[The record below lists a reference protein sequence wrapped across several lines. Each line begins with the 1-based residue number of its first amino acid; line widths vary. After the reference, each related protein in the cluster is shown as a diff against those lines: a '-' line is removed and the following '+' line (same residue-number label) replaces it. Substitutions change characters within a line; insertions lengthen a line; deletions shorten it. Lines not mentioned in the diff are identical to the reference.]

1 MRSDTRGVHR
11 REFLGLLGAGAWGAT
26 LASEKHDTKSLRGI
40 FPIAQ
45 TPFTDSDRLDLDALA
60 REVKFIDQ
68 TGAHGFAWPQMASEY
83 ATLSESERL
92 AGAEAIVAAGK
103 HLRPAII
110 IGVQS
115 TDLSSALKYARHAG
129 KLGADGI
136 ISLPPVGE
144 KNSDSVLEYD
154 REIGKATDL
163 PLFVQSTGDMSVE
176 LILRMSN
183 ATPTLSYVKDEAG
196 RSPLARIGQLRDQSG
211 DRLKVFTGNHGSTL
225 IDEMQRGSSG
235 SMPAAAFAD
244 LYVPVWELWQKGRH
258 DEAMDLFGKALLF
271 IPEVQAYGLQSLK
284 YLLYLRG
291 VFPAY
296 GVRAKD
302 AAVPLDESGKR
313 ALREMLQFVKPWL
326 KV

>member
-1 MRSDTRGVHR
+1 
-11 REFLGLLGAGAWGAT
+11 
-26 LASEKHDTKSLRGI
+26 
-40 FPIAQ
+40 
-45 TPFTDSDRLDLDALA
+45 
-60 REVKFIDQ
+60 
-68 TGAHGFAWPQMASEY
+68 
-83 ATLSESERL
+83 L

-103 HLRPAII
+103 HLRPATV

-115 TDLSSALKYARHAG
+115 ADLPSALKYARHAR
-129 KLGADGI
+129 KIGADGI
-136 ISLPPVGE
+136 ISLPPIE
-144 KNSDSVLEYD
+144 KNSASVLEYY

-176 LILRMSN
+176 LIVRMCR
-183 ATPTLSYVKDEAG
+183 AIPTLSYVKDEAG
-196 RSPLARIGQLRDQSG
+196 RSPLARIGQLKDQSG

-258 DEAMDLFGKALLF
+258 NEAMDLFGKVLLF
-271 IPEVQAYGLQSLK
+271 IPEVQAYGIQSLK

-313 ALREMLQFVKPWL
+313 VLGEMLQFVKPWL
-326 KV
+326 KA